1 MAPEIALSRPVDGR
15 ADLYSLGCVAYYLL
29 TGRRCS
35 KARTAMQV
43 FAQHLQ
49 TLPTPPSQLGQVTVP
64 ADLEHLILTCLAKK
78 PEDRPQSAAALDRL
92 LAAVDLEP
100 WTDVDA
106 RQWWESAGALS
117 DGGKVGSGSVDQ
129 TVGQSATRL
138 AVDLSETSAASAR
151 AEER

>member
-1 MAPEIALSRPVDGR
+1 
-15 ADLYSLGCVAYYLL
+15 
-29 TGRRCS
+29 
-35 KARTAMQV
+35 V

-92 LAAVDLEP
+92 LATVDVEP

-106 RQWWESAGALS
+106 RQWWESSGALS
-117 DGGKVGSGSVDQ
+117 DDGRVGSGSVDQ
-129 TVGQSATRL
+129 TVGQSATRP
-138 AVDLSETSAASAR
+138 AVDLSETSAA
-151 AEER
+151 EER